1 MTWPHSFYTD
11 DADDTVLYNAASE
24 SISASPTLQ
33 SNLITM
39 LQTKSFRT
47 VFQLFQY
54 QSPGNVD
61 RILATV
67 IKSRR
72 CFCPFM
78 CLHCIHWEYC
88 HQLPA
93 VHSDDVIPITDLPAR
108 LDQHSLLSFIISAS
122 LSLPLLWHHS
132 IHASFTLSFNSSLYH
147 LLMLFSTLVQPFV
160 WLPDLILPSRFMFIF
175 PAGFW
180 MWGGGG
186 YKPSMSSRQIS

>member
-1 MTWPHSFYTD
+1 
-11 DADDTVLYNAASE
+11 
-24 SISASPTLQ
+24 
-33 SNLITM
+33 M

-61 RILATV
+61 RLLATV

-72 CFCPFM
+72 CFCPFL

-108 LDQHSLLSFIISAS
+108 LDQHSLFSFIISAS

-132 IHASFTLSFNSSLYH
+132 IHASFTSSFNSSLYH

-160 WLPDLILPSRFMFIF
+160 WLADLILPSRFMFLF

-180 MWGGGG
+180 MWGGGVATNHLCLPG
-186 YKPSMSSRQIS
+186 RFLRVALSVSNTNSASHVQFEAVFFAHQCH